1 MHQVNPQ
8 FRPGGRK
15 KLRDGLEAHDATLL
29 FHQTDWFY
37 RKKKAVLLMFFGG
50 GGHPPHPP
58 FSFKFNLFSI
68 YKTQRRQKQQVVLV
82 PVIENHNCLKTC
94 WEQVEDEQE

>member
-15 KLRDGLEAHDATLL
+15 KLRDGLGAQAVALL

-37 RKKKAVLLMFFGG
+37 RKKKAILLMFFDA
-50 GGHPPHPP
+50 GGHPPAPP
-58 FSFKFNLFSI
+58 VFFKF
-68 YKTQRRQKQQVVLV
+68 
-82 PVIENHNCLKTC
+82 
-94 WEQVEDEQE
+94 